1 MHFHLIV
8 TNIQSNIPFS
18 MLMYILVK
26 YIIFCNKYSI
36 GKKNVFG
43 QLQSFLYCLQFQ
55 NIFQCGFT
63 SAHSMESV
71 KLYFISYIDSGD
83 FVVLVL
89 LN

>member
-36 GKKNVFG
+36 GKKKNVFG
-43 QLQSFLYCLQFQ
+43 QLQFFPNCLRIAW
-55 NIFQCGFT
+55 N
-63 SAHSMESV
+63 
-71 KLYFISYIDSGD
+71 
-83 FVVLVL
+83 L
-89 LN
+89 LF